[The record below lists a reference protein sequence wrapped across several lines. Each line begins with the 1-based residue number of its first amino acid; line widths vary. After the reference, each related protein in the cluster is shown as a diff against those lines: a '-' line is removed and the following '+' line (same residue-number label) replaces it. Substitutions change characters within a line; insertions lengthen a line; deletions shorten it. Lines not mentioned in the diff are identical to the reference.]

1 MVEFIA
7 AGTGSELFEL
17 LAEIL
22 HQVPVANSR
31 YHSQCSHTG
40 ITCSMKGD
48 VKRHFSPTDWRRGGS
63 RHPAFGVA
71 DREGASRG
79 VPRSFMS
86 ASIDAV
92 RRLKLRKRT
101 WLSWQPDGSIGDSR
115 SMALF
120 GCPRGHSVITVTW
133 CRSTHR
139 RTSNWIL
146 TLDRRASEPSEPPRS

>member
-1 MVEFIA
+1 
-7 AGTGSELFEL
+7 
-17 LAEIL
+17 
-22 HQVPVANSR
+22 
-31 YHSQCSHTG
+31 
-40 ITCSMKGD
+40 MKGD